1 MVRFGE
7 VEVYKQLKFISFAIK
22 CQQIIRKNKS
32 LDVMCKLC
40 ANKKS
45 FQDLI
50 LESLDFTS
58 GPTWARTRDHL
69 IMSQVL

>member
-1 MVRFGE
+1 
-7 VEVYKQLKFISFAIK
+7 
-22 CQQIIRKNKS
+22 
-32 LDVMCKLC
+32 MCKLC